1 MTDTTAQVPL
11 RKRTP
16 MDKLAELAP
25 GLSDGFKAMRD
36 GVFAA
41 GPLSR
46 HTVELIVIASLVA
59 TRGHQSLRVHVR
71 RLLVEDADPA
81 ELRQAVVATL
91 GASAT
96 LAEVIE
102 ALDIVESEIAQTDR

>member
-1 MTDTTAQVPL
+1 
-11 RKRTP
+11 

-25 GLSDGFKAMRD
+25 GLSDGFKTMRD

-46 HTVELIVIASLVA
+46 HTIELIVVASLVA

-71 RLLVEDADPA
+71 RLLADGVDPA

-102 ALDIVESEIAQTDR
+102 ALDIVESEIAQRDR